1 MARSG
6 RDIIELVVELILVGM
21 LVPIGLAYIGG
32 AGSTYV
38 VIGGV
43 NQTMAQWVDPTIV
56 SIFTIII
63 PIVAIVGLITRFTRR
78 S

>member
-6 RDIIELVVELILVGM
+6 RDIIELVVELVLVGM
-21 LVPIGLAYIGG
+21 LIPIGLSYIGG

-38 VIGGV
+38 SIGGV

-56 SIFTIII
+56 SIFTIIV
-63 PIVAIVGLITRFTRR
+63 PIVAIVGLITRFTRK
-78 S
+78 